1 VHFYELHEGDNDV
14 FSDVLLAHEEEY
26 EPDEFFELVQS
37 IRRRIQDT
45 FSHDTLVES
54 IAQELEREHGFV
66 FVSDDRL
73 TAAVNVSRD
82 DEENFLVP
90 TDRDDDE
97 DADEPDDADETQ
109 DVDFIT
115 IKATLDPD
123 LKSRTN

>member
-1 VHFYELHEGDNDV
+1 MHFYELHEGDNDV

-54 IAQELEREHGFV
+54 IAMELEREHGFV

>member
-1 VHFYELHEGDNDV
+1 MHFYELHEGDNDV

-54 IAQELEREHGFV
+54 IALELEREHGFV

-90 TDRDDDE
+90 TGRDDED
-97 DADEPDDADETQ
+97 DADEPDDADETE